1 VDPQLYNTQ
10 ARQALASAQRLAD
23 ERRHH
28 QLEPEHLLFTLM
40 DAPPPVGSLLER
52 QRARLAVVKRATE
65 RALNAFPV
73 VMGDTPPL
81 SVSPRL
87 RATLERAQDEAR
99 ALGDDDIAPAHLL
112 LALADQQ
119 TGGDV
124 AQIMAS
130 FDLDHD
136 ALLAALRELQTT
148 PAGQSESIPTDQEQQ
163 QEYQKPQQQQQAPGA
178 LVRYGRDLTALAQAG
193 QLDPVI
199 GRDAEVRRVMQALAR
214 RAKNNPVLIGEP
226 GVGKT
231 AIVEGLA
238 QRIARGDT
246 PEALKGKRLI
256 ALDLGAM
263 LAGAKLRGEFE
274 ERLKATLNEITA
286 AAGQI
291 IVFLDELHT
300 IVGAGAA
307 EGALGAADMLKPLL
321 ARGELHLVGAT
332 TLDEYRQHIER
343 DAALERRF
351 QPVYVG
357 EPSVD
362 DTISMLRGLRERYE
376 RFHQIRIKDAALI
389 AAATLSH
396 RYISDRYLPDKA
408 IDLIDE
414 AAARVHMEATSTPP
428 ELDAINRRA
437 MQLEVE
443 AVGLRKE
450 TDAASK
456 ERLQRLEGE
465 LTGLRAQADQLQT
478 RWRHDRDELNHL
490 GRLHTEL
497 NDAHAALE
505 QAETRYDWEK
515 IAELRYTIGDI
526 ERRLGQAIQAREAR
540 GEANKPLVNDVVG
553 EQDIAEVVAAWTG
566 IPVTRLLQGEAN
578 KLLTMEDH
586 LRQRVIGQD
595 HALSVVAN
603 AVRAARAGLQSPDRP
618 LGSFLFLGP
627 TGVGKTETARALAE
641 FLFDDDHAM
650 VRIDM
655 SEYQEQFSV
664 NRLIGAPPGYIGYE
678 EAGQLTEAVRRRPYA
693 VVLFD
698 EVEKA
703 APDVLNI
710 LLQLLDDGRLTDG
723 QGRVVSFRNAIVI
736 MTSNLGA
743 DAFSAPGLPWNE
755 IERRVREAL
764 RRAMRPELL
773 NRIDETVIFHA
784 LDQQQI
790 AEMVEMQLRDLRS
803 RLAERHMRLDLT
815 PAARAHLAEV
825 GFDPVYGARP
835 LRRVIQREITQPLAT
850 RVLQGTF
857 DDGADI
863 VIDAQAGQLTFQ
875 PRSDAEQT
883 RSPADVSAGQ

>member
-1 VDPQLYNTQ
+1 MDPQLYSTQ
-10 ARQALASAQRLAD
+10 ARQALASAQRLA
-23 ERRHH
+23 EGQRHH

-40 DAPPPVGSLLER
+40 DAPPPLVGSLLER
-52 QRARLAVVKRATE
+52 QRARPAVVKRAAE
-65 RALNAFPV
+65 RALNAYPV
-73 VMGDTPPL
+73 VTGDTPPL

-87 RATLERAQDEAR
+87 RATLERAQDEAH

-130 FDLDHD
+130 FNLDHD
-136 ALLAALRELQTT
+136 ALLAALRELQTM
-148 PAGQSESIPTDQEQQ
+148 PAGQPEITTTSQQSQQPPQQEQ
-163 QEYQKPQQQQQAPGA
+163 ASGA
-178 LVRYGRDLTALAQAG
+178 LARYGRDLTALARAG

-300 IVGAGAA
+300 VVGAGAA

-351 QPVYVG
+351 QPVYIG

-376 RFHQIRIKDAALI
+376 RFHQIRIKDTALV

-428 ELDAINRRA
+428 ALDAINRRA

-465 LTGLRAQADQLQT
+465 LAGLRAQADQLQT

-490 GRLHTEL
+490 GGLHAEL

-505 QAETRYDWEK
+505 HAEARYDWEK

-526 ERRLGQAIQAREAR
+526 ERRLGQAAQAREAR
-540 GEANKPLVNDVVG
+540 GEANKPLVNDVVD

-578 KLLTMEDH
+578 KLLAMEDR

-603 AVRAARAGLQSPDRP
+603 AVRAARAGLQSPNRP

-723 QGRVVSFRNAIVI
+723 QGRVVTFRNVIVI

-773 NRIDETVIFHA
+773 NRIDEVVIFHP

-815 PAARAHLAEV
+815 PAARAHLAGV